1 MKELSEGNTFIFAVI
16 IIKLLRG
23 QSKWWQTSHGF
34 WNPLS
39 VNAVA
44 KLKEAE
50 SFSIV
55 EEGHYVRY
63 SIVNPR
69 VYIWTSIHRAAF
81 YILSVLYIVYW
92 NPCISWQSQCFNP
105 QALSI
110 SKTFL
115 PNHLLVNSFCYA
127 CMLRKLGM

>member
-23 QSKWWQTSHGF
+23 QSKRWQISHDF

-63 SIVNPR
+63 SVIKTR
-69 VYIWTSIHRAAF
+69 V
-81 YILSVLYIVYW
+81 
-92 NPCISWQSQCFNP
+92 
-105 QALSI
+105 
-110 SKTFL
+110 
-115 PNHLLVNSFCYA
+115 
-127 CMLRKLGM
+127 